1 MAELQIQV
9 AKSLLN
15 RLEVHRS
22 EECILVSKAGPE
34 NEKYA
39 DLTFFSTLVPQGVM
53 LTQKFCM
60 ISEVEMFLAIPDICF
75 LCFIFLRILLIC
87 LLLNVMYIVL
97 FCICI

>member
-1 MAELQIQV
+1 MAEHQIQV

-15 RLEVHRS
+15 RLKVHRS
-22 EECILVSKAGPE
+22 EECIPVSKTGPE

-53 LTQKFCM
+53 LAQKFCM
-60 ISEVEMFLAIPDICF
+60 ITEVEMFLAIPDMSF
-75 LCFIFLRILLIC
+75 LCFIFLRILLTC
-87 LLLNVMYIVL
+87 LLLIVMYIVL